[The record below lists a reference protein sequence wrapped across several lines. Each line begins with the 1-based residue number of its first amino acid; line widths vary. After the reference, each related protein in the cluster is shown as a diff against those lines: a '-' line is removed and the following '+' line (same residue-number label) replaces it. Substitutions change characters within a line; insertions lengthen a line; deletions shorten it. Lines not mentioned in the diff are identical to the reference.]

1 MSPMQTVL
9 IFTDQPAQH
18 TVHILQIQ
26 DTKFSSEVFLFDP
39 QFNTSYSFHVPI
51 NGIYDSAYEAFN
63 AAIKWVAGWLTTKGQ
78 TAKRI
83 NNPCN
88 CEFLSA
94 RDQQSIFKEY
104 GIETPVE
111 VNG

>member
-1 MSPMQTVL
+1 MLPLQTVL
-9 IFTDQPAQH
+9 IFTNQPVQH
-18 TVHILQIQ
+18 TVHILKVQ
-26 DTKFSSEVFLFDP
+26 DTKFSSEISVFDP
-39 QFNTSYSFHVPI
+39 EFNSNYSYLVPI
-51 NGIYDSAYEAFN
+51 SGVYASAGEAFD
-63 AAIKWVAGWLTTKGQ
+63 AAVKWVTDWLRTKKQ
-78 TAKRI
+78 IARKI

-94 RDQQSIFKEY
+94 TDQQAILKMY